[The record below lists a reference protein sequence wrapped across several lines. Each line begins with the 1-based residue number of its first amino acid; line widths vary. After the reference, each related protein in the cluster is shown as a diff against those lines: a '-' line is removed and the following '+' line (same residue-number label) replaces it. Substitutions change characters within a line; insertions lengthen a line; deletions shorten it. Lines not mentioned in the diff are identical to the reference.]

1 MRYRTTIRKADGAL
15 EERVVEGAS
24 RFAVY
29 EQVQKSGGT
38 VTHISEVRGRFH
50 APAWLNLSFG
60 SPVRRSVVIR
70 LAKNISAMLGAGLSL
85 SRALSIVER
94 QAANKRLKAIAVG
107 VSEAIRGGSS
117 FHEALAKYPKVFTGL
132 FVAMARAGEE
142 SGTLADSLG
151 VVALQME
158 RTEELTKK
166 VRGAMI
172 YPAIVLIAII
182 IVAVLMLIYVVPTLT
197 KTFTELG
204 VAVPLTTQVIVALSD
219 FMAANVLLVFVGLV
233 AFFVGLIAFV
243 RSRVGS
249 ALVTRVALHLPV
261 IGELVRE
268 TYAARTARTLSSL
281 LSAGVPVLRALALT
295 KHTGRAEAF
304 AAVIAEAEVRV
315 KKGEALSAAFTEHA
329 QLYTVPM
336 SDTLAVGEETGKVGE
351 MLKQVAEF
359 YETDVAGRTKDL
371 STIIEPVLMLF
382 IGTVVG
388 IFAVSLIA
396 PIYSLSSAMAG

>member
-1 MRYRTTIRKADGAL
+1 MKFRATIRREGGPD
-15 EERVVEGAS
+15 EERVIEAPSRFVVYEAVQKEGGLVVS
-24 RFAVY
+24 IREVGTRFAV
-29 EQVQKSGGT
+29 
-38 VTHISEVRGRFH
+38 
-50 APAWLNLSFG
+50 PAWTNITIG
-60 SPVRRSVVIR
+60 SGVKRSQVIR
-70 LAKNISAMLGAGLSL
+70 VASNLSAMLSAGLTL
-85 SRALSIVER
+85 SRALSIIER
-94 QAANKRLKAIAVG
+94 QSSNKRLQRIAAG
-107 VSEAIRGGSS
+107 LSDFIRKGGS
-117 FHEALAKYPKVFTGL
+117 FHEALASYPRVFPGL
-132 FVAMARAGEE
+132 FVSMARAGEE
-142 SGTLADSLG
+142 SGSLAEALA

-281 LSAGVPVLRALALT
+281 LSAGVPVLRALAIT
-295 KHTGRAEAF
+295 KDTVRTEVF
-304 AAVIAEAEVRV
+304 AAVVAEAEVRV
-315 KKGEALSAAFTEHA
+315 KKGDALSAAFTEHA
-329 QLYTVPM
+329 KLYTVLM
-336 SDTLAVGEETGKVGE
+336 SDMLAVGEETGKVGE

-388 IFAVSLIA
+388 IFAVSMIA